1 MTTLGAG
8 LTLIGFSK
16 RVHAVTYFGIA
27 CLTVGLCLALLGL
40 LDVGIG
46 GRRHW
51 F

>member
-1 MTTLGAG
+1 MTALGAG

-16 RVHAVTYFGIA
+16 RVHGVAYVGIV
-27 CLTVGLCLALLGL
+27 CLTVGLLLALLGL